1 MASLEGALGT
11 QLAARTP
18 EGLVLNDAGE
28 LAAEFAETIDAG
40 IGELLRRIGG
50 DDQREEGLVRVSATE
65 SMTPFLMRGLQALRK
80 AYPNIQ
86 VQLVV
91 SNAAID
97 LVRREADVA
106 IRLFREQNPVLVTRK
121 LCDVGWS
128 VYAARTHAEQ
138 RGLTVGAAP
147 SPGWLDGQA
156 IVSYR
161 GPPARSA
168 GGAWLSANTRREDVV
183 LSCESVQAVASAVK
197 AGLGVSV
204 LPCFVGCD
212 DPALVRIT
220 PDVVASVEAFVVIR
234 QIIGARSASA
244 SSRTRSPTCSSRNAP
259 CSRAS
264 RPRREV
270 SVGTH
275 VTNRAASLA
284 SQTAAAAT
292 SSALAARPS
301 GTARPRD

>member
-1 MASLEGALGT
+1 MSVNWDDLRFLLELRRAGSLGAAARALKVESSTMSRRLASLEGALGT

-28 LAAEFAETIDAG
+28 LAAEFAETIDGG
-40 IGELLRRIGG
+40 IAELLRRIGG

-65 SMTPFLMRGLQALRK
+65 SMTPFLMRGLQALRQ

-106 IRLFREQNPVLVTRK
+106 IRMFREQNPVLVTRK

-138 RGLTVGAAP
+138 RGLPVGAAP

-197 AGLGVSV
+197 AGLGVSA

-212 DPALVRIT
+212 EPALVRIT
-220 PDVVASVEAFVVIR
+220 PAVVASVEAFVVIPPDHR
-234 QIIGARSASA
+234 RTARV
-244 SSRTRSPTCSSRNAP
+244 RL
-259 CSRAS
+259 
-264 RPRREV
+264 
-270 SVGTH
+270 
-275 VTNRAASLA
+275 VTD
-284 SQTAAAAT
+284 
-292 SSALAARPS
+292 ALAQLFEQERAVLA
-301 GTARPRD
+301 GTEPAA

>member
-1 MASLEGALGT
+1 MGVNWDDLRFLLELRRAGSLGAAARALKVESSTMSRRLASLEGALGT

-65 SMTPFLMRGLQALRK
+65 SMMPFLMRGLQALRK

-197 AGLGVSV
+197 AGLGVSA

-212 DPALVRIT
+212 DPTLVRIT
-220 PDVVASVEAFVVIR
+220 PDVVASVEAFMVIPPDHR
-234 QIIGARSASA
+234 
-244 SSRTRSPTCSSRNAP
+244 RTVRVRI
-259 CSRAS
+259 
-264 RPRREV
+264 
-270 SVGTH
+270 
-275 VTNRAASLA
+275 VTD
-284 SQTAAAAT
+284 
-292 SSALAARPS
+292 ALAHLFEQERAVLA
-301 GTARPRD
+301 GIETAS

>member
-1 MASLEGALGT
+1 MGVNWDDLRFLLELRRAGSLGAAARALKVESSTVSRRLASLEGSLGT

-106 IRLFREQNPVLVTRK
+106 IRLFREQNPALVTRK
-121 LCDVGWS
+121 LCDIGWS

-168 GGAWLSANTRREDVV
+168 GGAWLAANTRPEDVV

-197 AGLGVSV
+197 AGLGVSA

-220 PDVVASVEAFVVIR
+220 PAVVASVEAFVVIPPDHR
-234 QIIGARSASA
+234 HTVRIRI
-244 SSRTRSPTCSSRNAP
+244 
-259 CSRAS
+259 
-264 RPRREV
+264 
-270 SVGTH
+270 
-275 VTNRAASLA
+275 VTD
-284 SQTAAAAT
+284 
-292 SSALAARPS
+292 ALAHLFEQERAVLAGIETPS
-301 GTARPRD
+301 